1 MLLSL
6 SVVGLHFPNAS
17 AYRHSKKNMP
27 PSPFVLEASRENFN
41 QLVLGNSDKGPVMVH
56 FWTPKAGPCMLLN
69 PRLIKL
75 VTEYGGKCLLV
86 LANTDELGQIAHQYG
101 VTSVPTVKFFRHGK
115 VVHTIHGAESDVAFH
130 NVLARFIARDV
141 DMVHVRALEAQRRGD
156 FQTARMQ
163 LVDAALADPA
173 NPRIPA
179 DLAKLL
185 MSQSEYRPAYDLL
198 KSLTSAL
205 REDAEISRLL
215 THLDL
220 ILAAQDAPP
229 LTELTQRIETNADDL
244 EARYQLAAARLVSD
258 ELENAMAQ
266 LLEIAQRGRGFH
278 DDIGRRGLVA
288 LFDMLGTEH
297 PLTARY
303 RPLLLSALS

>member
-1 MLLSL
+1 
-6 SVVGLHFPNAS
+6 
-17 AYRHSKKNMP
+17 MP

-115 VVHTIHGAESDVAFH
+115 VVHTIHGAEPDAEFH
-130 NVLARFIARDV
+130 KVLERFIARDV
-141 DMVHVRALEAQRRGD
+141 DVVHVRALEAQRRGD

-163 LVDAALADPA
+163 LVDAALDDPT

-185 MSQSEYRPAYDLL
+185 MSQSEYRPAHDLL
-198 KSLTSAL
+198 KALPIAL

-215 THLDL
+215 THLDF

-229 LTELTQRIETNADDL
+229 TTELTQRIDANPDDL
-244 EARYQLAAARLVSD
+244 EARYQLAAVQLVSD
-258 ELENAMAQ
+258 ELESAMAQ
-266 LLEIAQRGRGFH
+266 LLEIAQRGRGFRN
-278 DDIGRRGLVA
+278 DIGRRGLVA
-288 LFDMLGTEH
+288 LFEMLGTEH
-297 PLTARY
+297 PLTARF
-303 RPLLLSALS
+303 RPLLVSALN

>member
-1 MLLSL
+1 
-6 SVVGLHFPNAS
+6 
-17 AYRHSKKNMP
+17 MP
-27 PSPFVLEASRENFN
+27 SSPFVLEASRENFN
-41 QLVLGNSDKGPVMVH
+41 QLVLGNSDRGPVMVH

-86 LANTDELGQIAHQYG
+86 LANTDALGQIAHQHG

-115 VVHTIHGAESDVAFH
+115 VVHTIHGAEADAEFH
-130 NVLARFIARDV
+130 KVLERFIARDV
-141 DMVHVRALEAQRRGD
+141 DVVHVRALEAQRRGD

-163 LVDAALADPA
+163 LVEAALADPA

-185 MSQSEYRPAYDLL
+185 MSQSEYRPAHDLL
-198 KSLTSAL
+198 AALPIAL

-215 THLDL
+215 THLDF

-229 LTELTQRIETNADDL
+229 STELTQRIDANPDDL
-244 EARYQLAAARLVSD
+244 EARYQLAAVLLVSD
-258 ELENAMAQ
+258 ELEGAMAQ
-266 LLEIAQRGRGFH
+266 LLEIARRGRGFR

-288 LFDMLGTEH
+288 LFEMLGTEH
-297 PLTARY
+297 PLTARF
-303 RPLLLSALS
+303 RPMLASALDQAPG

>member
-1 MLLSL
+1 
-6 SVVGLHFPNAS
+6 
-17 AYRHSKKNMP
+17 MP
-27 PSPFVLEASRENFN
+27 SSPFVLEASRENFK

-115 VVHTIHGAESDVAFH
+115 VVHTIHGAEADAVFH
-130 NVLARFIARDV
+130 KVLERFIARDV
-141 DMVHVRALEAQRRGD
+141 DVVHVRALESQRRGD
-156 FQTARMQ
+156 FQAARMQ
-163 LVDAALADPA
+163 LVEAALADPA

-185 MSQSEYRPAYDLL
+185 MSQSEYRPAHDLL
-198 KSLTSAL
+198 KALPIAL

-215 THLDL
+215 THLDF
-220 ILAAQDAPP
+220 ILAAQDAAP
-229 LTELTQRIETNADDL
+229 LEELTQRINANPDDL
-244 EARYQLAAARLVSD
+244 DARYQLAAVQLVSD
-258 ELENAMAQ
+258 ELESAMAQ
-266 LLEIAQRGRGFH
+266 LLEIAQRGRGFR
-278 DDIGRRGLVA
+278 DGIGRRGLVA
-288 LFDMLGTEH
+288 LFDMLSTEH
-297 PLTARY
+297 PLTARF
-303 RPLLLSALS
+303 RPMLASALD

>member
-1 MLLSL
+1 
-6 SVVGLHFPNAS
+6 
-17 AYRHSKKNMP
+17 MP

-86 LANTDELGQIAHQYG
+86 LANTDELGQIAHQYS
-101 VTSVPTVKFFRHGK
+101 VTSVPTVKFFRRGK
-115 VVHTIHGAESDVAFH
+115 VVHTIHGAEADAVFH
-130 NVLARFIARDV
+130 KALERFIARDV
-141 DMVHVRALEAQRRGD
+141 DVTHVRALESQRRGD
-156 FQTARMQ
+156 FQAARMQ
-163 LVDAALADPA
+163 LVEAALADPA

-185 MSQSEYRPAYDLL
+185 MSQSEYRPAHDLL
-198 KSLTSAL
+198 AALPIAL

-215 THLDL
+215 THLDF
-220 ILAAQDAPP
+220 ILAAQAAPP
-229 LTELTQRIETNADDL
+229 QAELMQRIAISPDDL
-244 EARYQLAAARLVSD
+244 EARHQLAALQLVSD
-258 ELENAMAQ
+258 ELESAMAQ
-266 LLEIAQRGRGFH
+266 LLEIAQRGRGFR

-297 PLTARY
+297 PLTARF
-303 RPLLLSALS
+303 RPLLVSALDQAGRSMRE

>member
-1 MLLSL
+1 
-6 SVVGLHFPNAS
+6 
-17 AYRHSKKNMP
+17 MP

-75 VTEYGGKCLLV
+75 VTGYGGKCLLV
-86 LANTDELGQIAHQYG
+86 LANTDEMGQIAHQYG

-115 VVHTIHGAESDVAFH
+115 VVHTIHGAEPDAAFH
-130 NVLARFIARDV
+130 KALERFIARDV
-141 DMVHVRALEAQRRGD
+141 DVAHVRALEAQRRGD

-185 MSQSEYRPAYDLL
+185 MSQSEYRPARDLL
-198 KSLTSAL
+198 KALPIAL
-205 REDAEISRLL
+205 RDDAEISRLL
-215 THLDL
+215 THLDF
-220 ILAAQDAPP
+220 ILAAHDAPP
-229 LTELTQRIETNADDL
+229 ADELTQRIASSPDDL
-244 EARYQLAAARLVSD
+244 EARYQLAAVQLVSD
-258 ELENAMAQ
+258 ELESAMAQ
-266 LLEIAQRGRGFH
+266 LLEIAQRGRGFR

-297 PLTARY
+297 ALTARF
-303 RPLLLSALS
+303 RPLLASALDQAGRTMRD

>member
-1 MLLSL
+1 
-6 SVVGLHFPNAS
+6 
-17 AYRHSKKNMP
+17 MP
-27 PSPFVLEASRENFN
+27 PSPFVTEATRENFN

-75 VTEYGGKCLLV
+75 TTEYGGKCLLV
-86 LANTDELGQIAHQYG
+86 LANTDELGQIAHQYA

-115 VVHTIHGAESDVAFH
+115 VVHTIHGAESDAAFH
-130 NVLARFIARDV
+130 RVLSQFIARDEDV
-141 DMVHVRALEAQRRGD
+141 THVRALEAQRRGD

-163 LVDAALADPA
+163 LVDAALDDPT

-185 MSQSEYRPAYDLL
+185 MSQGEYRPAHDLL
-198 KSLTSAL
+198 KALPLAL
-205 REDAEISRLL
+205 RDDAEIGRLL
-215 THLDL
+215 THLDF

-229 LTELTQRIETNADDL
+229 SEELIRRIDADPADL
-244 EARYQLAAARLVSD
+244 EARYQLAAAQLVID
-258 ELENAMAQ
+258 DLESAMAH
-266 LLEIAQRGRGFH
+266 LLEIAQRDRGFRH
-278 DDIGRRGLVA
+278 DIGRRGLVA

-297 PLTARY
+297 VLTQRY
-303 RPLLLSALS
+303 RPLLVAALN

>member
-1 MLLSL
+1 
-6 SVVGLHFPNAS
+6 
-17 AYRHSKKNMP
+17 MP
-27 PSPFVLEASRENFN
+27 SSPFVLEASRENFN

-115 VVHTIHGAESDVAFH
+115 VVHTIHGAEADAEFH
-130 NVLARFIARDV
+130 KVLERFIARDV
-141 DMVHVRALEAQRRGD
+141 DVTHVRALESQRRGD
-156 FQTARMQ
+156 FQAARMQ
-163 LVDAALADPA
+163 LVEAALADPD

-185 MSQSEYRPAYDLL
+185 MSQSEYRPAHDLL
-198 KSLTSAL
+198 ATLPIAL

-215 THLDL
+215 THLDF
-220 ILAAQDAPP
+220 ILAAQEAPP
-229 LTELTQRIETNADDL
+229 QAELMQRIATNPDDL
-244 EARYQLAAARLVSD
+244 EARYQLAALQLVSD
-258 ELENAMAQ
+258 ELESAMAQ
-266 LLEIAQRGRGFH
+266 LLEIAQRGRGFR
-278 DDIGRRGLVA
+278 DGIGRRGLVA

-297 PLTARY
+297 PLTARF
-303 RPLLLSALS
+303 RPLLVSALD